1 MIRQTL
7 IVLFLILMIAG
18 CGGTDRV
25 ETSSAVTVQPEG
37 PSSDRMA
44 NALDPE
50 DPTLLARPFTAEEIR
65 DEWVEG
71 FQLTIRRSGPDGE
84 GIERWTVVAADSDG
98 AEIEYTT
105 LDENGKVEGEPPVR
119 RSEWVELRD
128 HAAFP
133 AEGATREWVSRTTAL
148 GDHEGWLYRVP
159 DESGTV
165 SEFFFVPALPG
176 APVEMRVLDGEVT
189 VISLIQLGRFR
200 PDNP

>member
-7 IVLFLILMIAG
+7 IVVFLIVTIAG
-18 CGGTDRV
+18 CGG
-25 ETSSAVTVQPEG
+25 
-37 PSSDRMA
+37 SDRTGA
-44 NALDPE
+44 ESENTRQPKSASPSRRAIALDPE

-65 DEWVEG
+65 NEWVEG
-71 FQLTIRRSGPDGE
+71 FQLTIRRSGPDGDAV
-84 GIERWTVVAADSDG
+84 ERWTVVAADSDG
-98 AEIEYTT
+98 AEIEYATIG
-105 LDENGKVEGEPPVR
+105 ENGKVEGDPPVR

-133 AEGATREWVSRTTAL
+133 AEGATREWVSRATAL

-189 VISLIQLGRFR
+189 VFSLIQLDRSR

>member
-7 IVLFLILMIAG
+7 IVFALILAIAG
-18 CGGTDRV
+18 CGDTDRTV
-25 ETSSAVTVQPEG
+25 VASDVTGQSESASPG
-37 PSSDRMA
+37 KSA
-44 NALDPE
+44 NALDSE
-50 DPTLLARPFTAEEIR
+50 DSSLLEHPFTAEEIR
-65 DEWVEG
+65 NEWIEG
-71 FQLTIRRSGPDGE
+71 FQLTVRRSGPDGE
-84 GIERWTVVAADSDG
+84 AVERWTVVAADSNG
-98 AEIEYTT
+98 AEIEYAT

-133 AEGATREWVSRTTAL
+133 ADGGTREWVSRATAL

-176 APVEMRVLDGEVT
+176 APVEMRVLDGEVA
-189 VISLIQLGRFR
+189 VLSLIQLDRSR
-200 PDNP
+200 PENP